1 MWLVIICESFTFFG
15 VGAPSVASTRGYGP
29 AMSEDTQR
37 WTIGDTTV
45 TAIVEAETPGI
56 PVQLFYPDAVAG
68 DVSSVDWLADIPGAA
83 TPEGAI
89 TFRVQ
94 AFVLERA
101 GRTVLVDPC
110 VGNGKQR
117 SLPFWN
123 DLSLPWLERFA
134 AAGFTPEQIDL
145 VVHTHLHEDHLGWD
159 THRVEGEWVPTFANA
174 RHVYV
179 AEELEWAASDARR
192 QQDDPYGDSIEPI
205 VRAGLA
211 DVVAADADL
220 GHGLR
225 LLSTPGHTPGHAS
238 LVVDSGG
245 EGFIVSGDLLHHP
258 FQLHDPTIAEVG
270 DWDPAMAHRTRAG
283 FFDHCAHAGCVVGG
297 THFPV
302 APLGRIEA
310 HGDAWRFRTL

>member
-1 MWLVIICESFTFFG
+1 MG
-15 VGAPSVASTRGYGP
+15 
-29 AMSEDTQR
+29 EDTQR

-45 TAIVEAETPGI
+45 TAIVEAETAGI
-56 PVQLFYPDAVAG
+56 PVQLFYPDAVADDVRGVGWLG
-68 DVSSVDWLADIPGAA
+68 DIAGVA
-83 TPEGAI
+83 TPAGAI

-123 DLSLPWLERFA
+123 DLSLPWLERFT
-134 AAGFTPEQIDL
+134 AAGFTTEQIDL
-145 VVHTHLHEDHLGWD
+145 VVHTHLHEDHVGWD
-159 THRVEGEWVPTFANA
+159 TRCVEGEWVPTFVNA
-174 RHVYV
+174 RHAYV

-192 QQDDPYGDSIEPI
+192 QQDDPYADSIEPV

-211 DVVAADADL
+211 DVVGADADL
-220 GHGLR
+220 GHGFR
-225 LLSTPGHTPGHAS
+225 LLPTTGHTPGHTS
-238 LVVDSGG
+238 LVVDSGA

-258 FQLHDPTIAEVG
+258 FQLNDPSIAEVG
-270 DWDPAMAHRTRAG
+270 DWDRDAARRTRRD
-283 FFDHCAHAGCVVGG
+283 FFDHCADRGCVVGG

-302 APLGRIEA
+302 APLGRIERA
-310 HGDAWRFRTL
+310 GAAWRFRAL